1 MEITIN
7 NKSYNVEEAITKEQ
21 KEKGLQNRD
30 LLDKDKGMIFYY
42 DIPQTVSFWMKNV
55 KIPLDIIFIND
66 DQEVIKVAKGIPN
79 SKKAIICENVSYVLE
94 LNTNSGVQP
103 GDQIEFDE
111 DTPVMKILG
120 PDGKIQGNL
129 WGGERI
135 FSRTNT
141 KILIKKAKKAEK
153 TKSDSDYK
161 SLGKYLFKCIK
172 QQDERDPEY
181 VQIKN

>member
-1 MEITIN
+1 MEIIIN
-7 NKSYNVEEAITKEQ
+7 NKSYDVEEAITQEQ

-30 LLDKDKGMIFYY
+30 LLAKDKGMIFYY
-42 DIPQTVSFWMKNV
+42 DTPQTVSFWMKNV

-66 DQEVIKVAKGIPN
+66 DQEVIKVDKGVPN
-79 SKKAIICENVSYVLE
+79 SRKAHICENVLYVLE
-94 LNTNSGVQP
+94 LNAGSGVKP

-111 DTPVMKILG
+111 DAPVMKILG
-120 PDGKIQGNL
+120 PDGEVQANL

-135 FSRTNT
+135 FSRKNT
-141 KILIKKAKKAEK
+141 KILIKKAKKADQ
-153 TKSDSDYK
+153 TKADSDYK

>member
-7 NKSYNVEEAITKEQ
+7 NKHYDVEEAVTQEQ

-30 LLDKDKGMIFYY
+30 LLAKDKGMIFYY
-42 DIPQTVSFWMKNV
+42 DVPQTVSFWMKDV
-55 KIPLDIIFIND
+55 KIPLDIIFINE
-66 DQEVIKVAKGIPN
+66 DQEAIKVVKGVPN
-79 SKKAIICENVSYVLE
+79 SKEAIVCENVSYVLE
-94 LNTNSGVQP
+94 LNAGSGVKP
-103 GDQIEFDE
+103 RDQIEFDE
-111 DTPVMKILG
+111 DAPVMKVLG
-120 PDGKIQGNL
+120 PDGEIQANL

-135 FSRTNT
+135 FSRANT
-141 KILIKKAKKAEK
+141 KVLIKKAKKADK
-153 TKSDSDYK
+153 TKSESDYK